1 MWETWVQ
8 SLGWE
13 DPLEKGK
20 ATHSSILAWRL
31 PWTVESMGSQR
42 VWHDWVT
49 FTFTCVSYIAGGF
62 FFFCFFFLTASA
74 TWEAHSKQWSPK
86 NWEVNISV
94 EPEKDT
100 FLAMERQLGAEE
112 SIQSWESGLRVLDSS
127 SPFVVLVIVSI
138 NPLKPHTPKALSGIK
153 ILWSGTSLVV
163 QWLGLHASI
172 VRGTGLIPSWGTKIT
187 QSHVARKNLKSIK
200 RKRIHKITCFF

>member
-1 MWETWVQ
+1 MSPTLQE
-8 SLGWE
+8 G
-13 DPLEKGK
+13 
-20 ATHSSILAWRL
+20 
-31 PWTVESMGSQR
+31 
-42 VWHDWVT
+42 
-49 FTFTCVSYIAGGF
+49 

-153 ILWSGTSLVV
+153 IL
-163 QWLGLHASI
+163 
-172 VRGTGLIPSWGTKIT
+172 
-187 QSHVARKNLKSIK
+187 
-200 RKRIHKITCFF
+200 